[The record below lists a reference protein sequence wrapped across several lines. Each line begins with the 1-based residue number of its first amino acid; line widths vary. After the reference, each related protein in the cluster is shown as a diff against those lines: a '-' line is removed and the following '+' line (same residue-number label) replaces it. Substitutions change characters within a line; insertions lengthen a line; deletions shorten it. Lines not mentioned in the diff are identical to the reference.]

1 MAKLKEK
8 TGKKEAGL
16 CCETKVSE
24 TPEGVRIEID
34 AKGEGVKKQLEEF
47 RKGNFSGCGCCSSCF
62 TPTTTKAASVA
73 APSKK
78 AKK

>member
-8 TGKKEAGL
+8 TGKKEAEL

-24 TPEGVRIEID
+24 TPEGVRIEIE

-62 TPTTTKAASVA
+62 TPA
-73 APSKK
+73 APLRKTSK
-78 AKK
+78 

>member
-1 MAKLKEK
+1 MATLKEK
-8 TGKKEAGL
+8 TGKNEDEL

-34 AKGEGVKKQLEEF
+34 AKGEGVKKHLEEF
-47 RKGNFSGCGCCSSCF
+47 RKGNFSGCGCCNSSCF
-62 TPTTTKAASVA
+62 TPTAADA

-78 AKK
+78 TKK

>member
-1 MAKLKEK
+1 MAKLRGK
-8 TGKKEAGL
+8 TGKKEAEL

-34 AKGEGVKKQLEEF
+34 AKGAGVKKQLKEF

-62 TPTTTKAASVA
+62 TPTAA

-78 AKK
+78 TKK

>member
-1 MAKLKEK
+1 MTKPKVK
-8 TGKKEAGL
+8 TGEKEAETEL

-34 AKGEGVKKQLEEF
+34 AKGEGVKKQLEELK
-47 RKGNFSGCGCCSSCF
+47 KGNFSGCGCCSSCF
-62 TPTTTKAASVA
+62 TPTAA

-78 AKK
+78 TKK